1 MWKYQSGR
9 ILWRKRNKLV
19 ITGSEKLTTKELSK
33 AEELSGKL
41 AFQQLEDKFMHSV
54 LENDKKVID
63 SGKLISDAIN
73 QGMSSFSPDLM
84 FEQLVKSYLT
94 AKQIYGESI
103 IRLVSGYE
111 PDYIKKN
118 IGIPEFQKELKEKI
132 QQKILELKEEGF
144 LLKDDTLSEK
154 GVELAS
160 LVLYFEELDK
170 IVPKGVIGEK
180 ASKKTHIYG
189 EKEDSR
195 VYKKGDR
202 YRDIALRKSIKLAIR
217 RGHGDFGGKDLQVY
231 EKQSKGQTYIVYA
244 LDASGSMKGKKI
256 EACKKAG
263 IALAYKAIT
272 EKDKVGLIVF
282 GSEVKEVIEPT
293 LDFTRLLKEIT
304 RIRASKETDIVSTLK
319 KAIELF
325 PSEHIT
331 KHLVLMTDALPT
343 KGDEP
348 EKLTLEETSIAR
360 SKGITISVIGINLD
374 EKGKKL
380 AEKIVKIGDGRLYVV
395 RNLENVDKIVLEDYY
410 SVG

>member
-1 MWKYQSGR
+1 M
-9 ILWRKRNKLV
+9 